1 MNRTFKNIWALMRKE
16 FRSVFGDKVLSVL
29 IVLVFTGMV
38 IQAANGISTDVKNA
52 TVGVIDLDHS
62 TLSHRIVDSLL
73 EPQFKKPV
81 YIQREQ
87 ADELM
92 GKGQLIF
99 VLEFPPNFEKDIV
112 AGRAPEAQLLVDAT
126 TMTQA
131 GIGQVYI
138 SQIFQREILAFT
150 GQTQMLNQIMPSQY
164 ALNVLYNPN
173 GESPWFQGVAQV
185 NNMISMLAL
194 VLVGAAVIR
203 ERERGTI
210 EHLLVM
216 PVTASEIVLAKILAN
231 GLVVCVA
238 ATLSMQFVVGGVIGL
253 PIMGNIGLYFFGT
266 AVFMFSVASL
276 AVMLATLAPTMPQ
289 YSLLMMP
296 IYIVALLFSGSSSP
310 RHNMPQAAQWVSE
323 YWPTTQFATFAQNVI
338 FRGAGLEI
346 VYPQLL
352 AMAIVGGVF
361 LGFALFRFRKM
372 LEKQG

>member
-1 MNRTFKNIWALMRKE
+1 MTRTLKNIASLMRKE
-16 FRSVFGDKVLSVL
+16 FRSVFGDKVLAVL
-29 IVLVFTGMV
+29 IIFVFTGMV
-38 IQAANGISTDVKNA
+38 IQAAKGISTDVKNA
-52 TVGVIDLDHS
+52 NVGVIDLDQS

-73 EPQFKKPV
+73 EPQFKKPI
-81 YIQREQ
+81 YIQREE

-92 GKGQLIF
+92 DKGQLIF
-99 VLEFPPNFEKDIV
+99 VLEFPPNFEKDIL
-112 AGRAPEAQLLVDAT
+112 AGRAPEVQLLVDAT

-131 GIGQVYI
+131 GVGQVYI
-138 SQIFQREILAFT
+138 AQIFQREILAFT
-150 GQTQMLNQIMPSQY
+150 GQARALNQIMPSQY

-185 NNMISMLAL
+185 NNMISMLAF

-216 PVTASEIVLAKILAN
+216 PVTATEIVLAKILAN
-231 GLVVCVA
+231 GLVVCIT
-238 ATLSMQFVVGGVIGL
+238 ATFSMQFVVGGVIGL
-253 PIMGNIGLYFFGT
+253 PIAGNILLYFFGT
-266 AVFMFSVASL
+266 MMLMFSIASL
-276 AVMLATLAPTMPQ
+276 AVMMATLAPTMPQ

-296 IYIVALLFSGSSSP
+296 VYIVMLLFSGSSSP
-310 RHNMPQAAQWVSE
+310 RQNMPHAAQMASE
-323 YWPTTQFATFAQNVI
+323 YWPTTQFATFAQNVL
-338 FRGAGLEI
+338 FRGAGVGI

-352 AMAIVGGVF
+352 AMAITGLIF

>member
-1 MNRTFKNIWALMRKE
+1 MMKE
-16 FRSVFGDKVLSVL
+16 FRSVFGDSVLSVL
-29 IVLVFTGMV
+29 IIIVFTAMV
-38 IQAANGISTDVKNA
+38 YQAANGISTDVKNA
-52 TVGVIDLDHS
+52 TVGVIDLDQS
-62 TLSHRIVDSLL
+62 TLSHRITDSLL
-73 EPQFKKPV
+73 EPNFKPPIPIK
-81 YIQREQ
+81 REE

-92 GKGQLIF
+92 DKGQLIF
-99 VLEFPPNFEKDIV
+99 VLEFPPNFEKDIL

-131 GIGQVYI
+131 GVGQVYI

-150 GQTQMLNQIMPSQY
+150 GQTQLLNQIMPSK
-164 ALNVLYNPN
+164 ASLNVLYNPN

-216 PVTASEIVLAKILAN
+216 PVSASEIVLAKILAN
-231 GLVVCVA
+231 GAVVCTA
-238 ATLSMQFVVGGVIGL
+238 ATLSMKFMVGEVIGL
-253 PIMGNIGLYFFGT
+253 PIAGSLLLYALGT
-266 AVFMFSVASL
+266 VVFMFSVASL

-296 IYIVALLFSGSSSP
+296 IYIVALMFSGSSSP

-323 YWPTTQFATFAQNVI
+323 YWPTTQFATFAQNVL
-338 FRGAGLEI
+338 FRGAGVEI

-352 AMAIVGGVF
+352 AMGITGLVF
-361 LGFALFRFRKM
+361 LGLALVRFYKM